1 MSFPT
6 TRIYPRTTQEAFKD
20 ASYGEWFYP
29 PEPKSKALLYIG
41 LYLWAMIAI
50 YFLVTA

>member
-6 TRIYPRTTQEAFKD
+6 SRKFPRTTAEAFKD

-29 PEPKSKALLYIG
+29 PEPKSKVLLYIS
-41 LYLWAMIAI
+41 LYLWAMIGL
-50 YFLVTA
+50 YFWVTA